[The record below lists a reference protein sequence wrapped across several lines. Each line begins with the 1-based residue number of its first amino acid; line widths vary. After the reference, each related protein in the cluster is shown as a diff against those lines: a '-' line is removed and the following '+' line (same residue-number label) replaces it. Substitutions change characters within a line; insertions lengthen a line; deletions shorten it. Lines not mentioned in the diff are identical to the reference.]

1 MSTGFANGDL
11 VYDFPQR
18 TSAFASIGFWI
29 SLLLG
34 CYYGKR
40 LVLIELYVFISLK
53 EDVELAHSRKY
64 LRNPPLPSI
73 QMNTMTE
80 AESTS

>member
-29 SLLLG
+29 TV
-34 CYYGKR
+34 CYWVVIMGN
-40 LVLIELYVFISLK
+40 VLY
-53 EDVELAHSRKY
+53 
-64 LRNPPLPSI
+64 
-73 QMNTMTE
+73 
-80 AESTS
+80 